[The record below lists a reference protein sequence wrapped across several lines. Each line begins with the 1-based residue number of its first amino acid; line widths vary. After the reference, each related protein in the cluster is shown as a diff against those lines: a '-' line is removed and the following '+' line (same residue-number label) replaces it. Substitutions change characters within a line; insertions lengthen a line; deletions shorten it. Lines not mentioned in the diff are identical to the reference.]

1 VFYAANRASFS
12 CSVKKEDHFLHIDFT
27 VEPALISDDDMEH
40 FFYPFT
46 RHQDEPEMMDLPV
59 AKIVIHK
66 HGGWVDIAKTSE
78 QAINLTIILPL

>member
-1 VFYAANRASFS
+1 
-12 CSVKKEDHFLHIDFT
+12 
-27 VEPALISDDDMEH
+27 MEH

-78 QAINLTIILPL
+78 QAIKLTIILPL